1 MSLLLHPLPYHHDSA
16 RLFACIA
23 HEPWAMF
30 LDSGQ
35 HLNTVSGLPSS
46 QYGRYDILVADP
58 FITFT
63 SDDRHTAIQER
74 ERSHTSKDDPFVLI
88 NQALQPF
95 RIEKSDLPF
104 TGGAVGYFGYDLA
117 RRLERLESVA
127 SNQDAIAPMK
137 VGIYDWAVLVD
148 HRNKTACLVSHGF
161 DAKTR
166 ARWTDLCADFEA
178 ASAVACVVEPQKF
191 KLHSAVISNM
201 DDAAYA
207 AAFHKIQHYI
217 QDGDCYQ
224 VNLAQRFSAQASG
237 DGWQAYLKLREVSP
251 APFMAFMNFADMQVI
266 SGSPERFLQ
275 VKDAVVETRPI
286 KGTRPRSEDA
296 EQDAQY
302 AHDLQTSL
310 KDRAENL
317 MIVDLL
323 RNDIG
328 KSCETG
334 SVRADQLFQLQSF
347 ANVHHLVS
355 IVTGRLQQGKTALD
369 LLRGC
374 FPGGSITGAP
384 KLRSMQIIEELE
396 PHRRGVYCGAI
407 GYIGFDGNMDTNIAI
422 RTAVYIPRHP
432 AGETAV
438 GEISFYAG
446 GGIVADS
453 DLQKEYTE
461 TLDKASGMLKVMQY
475 FQEVRNR
482 A

>member
-16 RLFACIA
+16 RLFARIA
-23 HEPWAMF
+23 HQPWAMF

-35 HLNTVSGLPSS
+35 HLNEASGLPSS

-58 FITFT
+58 FITFVSNERNT
-63 SDDRHTAIQER
+63 TVQER
-74 ERSHTSKDDPFVLI
+74 ERSYTSKEDPFLLI
-88 NQALQPF
+88 KQALQPYQV
-95 RIEKSDLPF
+95 EKSDLPF
-104 TGGAVGYFGYDLA
+104 TGGAVGYFAYDLA
-117 RRLERLESVA
+117 RRLERLENIA
-127 SNQDAIAPMK
+127 TAEDAIAPMQI
-137 VGIYDWAVLVD
+137 GIYDWAVLVD

-166 ARWTDLCADFEA
+166 ACWADLCASFDALPAEMHGE
-178 ASAVACVVEPQKF
+178 SNGF
-191 KLHSAVISNM
+191 KLHSAVRSNM
-201 DDAAYA
+201 NKSAYA

-217 QDGDCYQ
+217 HEGDCYQ

-237 DGWQAYLKLREVSP
+237 NGWQAYLKLREISP
-251 APFMAFMNFADMQVI
+251 APFMAFMNFAEIQVL

-275 VKDAVVETRPI
+275 LKDGLVETRPI
-286 KGTRPRSEDA
+286 KGTRPRAADPVL
-296 EQDAQY
+296 DAQY
-302 AHDLQTSL
+302 AQDLQTSL

-323 RNDIG
+323 RNDIS
-328 KSCETG
+328 KSCEIG

-355 IVTGRLQQGKTALD
+355 IVTGRLQRDKSALD

-396 PHRRGVYCGAI
+396 PHRRGIYCGAI

-422 RTAVYIPRHP
+422 RTAVYKP
-432 AGETAV
+432 GQVT
-438 GEISFYAG
+438 GEITFYAG

-453 DLQKEYTE
+453 DLEREYTE

-475 FQEVRNR
+475 FQE
-482 A
+482 AGKEA

>member
-1 MSLLLHPLPYHHDSA
+1 MTMLHYPLRYHHDSA
-16 RLFACIA
+16 LLFARIA
-23 HEPWAMF
+23 HQPWAMF

-35 HLNTVSGLPSS
+35 TLNAATGMPGS

-58 FITFT
+58 FMTFT
-63 SDDRHTAIQER
+63 SDEQYTLIHER
-74 ERSHTSKDDPFVLI
+74 GHSHVSSEDPFALI
-88 NQALQPF
+88 KQALLPYQ
-95 RIEKSDLPF
+95 SAATDLPF
-104 TGGAVGYFGYDLA
+104 SGGALGYFGYDLA
-117 RRLERLESVA
+117 RRLERLENKA
-127 SNQDAIAPMK
+127 NNTDAIAPLQ

-161 DAKTR
+161 DEKTR
-166 ARWTDLCADFEA
+166 VHWHTLCASFDAPFMPHH
-178 ASAVACVVEPQKF
+178 VAKKEFTVHSEVE
-191 KLHSAVISNM
+191 SNM
-201 DDAAYA
+201 DEAAYA
-207 AAFHKIQHYI
+207 AAFNKIQHYI
-217 QDGDCYQ
+217 QEGDCYQ
-224 VNLAQRFSAQASG
+224 VNLAQRFSAKASG
-237 DGWQAYLKLREVSP
+237 DSWLAYQKLREISP
-251 APFMAFMNFADMQVI
+251 APFMAYMNFGNMQVL

-275 VKDAVVETRPI
+275 VHHGSVETRPI
-286 KGTRPRSEDA
+286 KGTRPRADDPVL
-296 EQDAQY
+296 DAQY
-302 AHDLQTSL
+302 AQDLQSSL

-328 KSCETG
+328 KNCETG
-334 SVRADQLFQLQSF
+334 SVRADKLFQLQSF

-355 IVTGRLQQGKTALD
+355 IVTGRLQAGKTALD

-422 RTAVYIPRHP
+422 RTAVYQQRN
-432 AGETAV
+432 GE

-453 DLQKEYTE
+453 DLKKEYKE
-461 TLDKASGMLKVMQY
+461 TLDKASSMLKVMQY
-475 FQEVRNR
+475 FSKGIS
-482 A
+482 